1 MDKYTQTLFQMSSP
15 LPDTYRS
22 IIMESGYP
30 LETGARLLF
39 PGNQPELVE
48 LGFVVSTITGVQPGG
63 TV

>member
-1 MDKYTQTLFQMSSP
+1 
-15 LPDTYRS
+15 
-22 IIMESGYP
+22 MESGYP